1 MIFNISYYAYTT
13 EWDCFSNERKKKRK
27 LKYITFIGP
36 FKLILFEHWVECLP
50 YNISIVK
57 IA

>member
-27 LKYITFIGP
+27 LKYITSIGP
-36 FKLILFEHWVECLP
+36 FKLIFEHWVECLP